1 MRATHA
7 PTSPKSTLAPA
18 PRVSR
23 QELSPIHLLERAG
36 DIYADVKAATDGPN
50 TYTWRELRARARR
63 LASALRRDGL
73 KKGERVAFL
82 AFNSEPLLTAHFGV
96 PQAGGVLVAINTRL
110 NAEEVA
116 YIVQHSGATRVFVSP
131 ELLPTLAEVPATI
144 QRIVL
149 GPDFE
154 ALLAKGS
161 EEPIELWLESE
172 DEPITI
178 NYTSGTTG
186 RPKGVVYHHRG
197 AYLNALAMVID
208 HKLVRESRLLWTLPM
223 FHCNGWCFPW
233 AVAAVGAE
241 SVCIPRIEPGPTWQL
256 FDEGVTHFC
265 AAPTVCT
272 MLVTDPAAHR
282 LASPVRLFAAGAPPS
297 PTLIARMTELN
308 FQLEHVY
315 GLTEVYGPFTIN
327 VAKPGQDQLPP
338 QEQANL
344 RARQGMPNV
353 CAGQVRIVDLDM
365 NDVPRDSATMGEVVM
380 RGNVVM
386 TGYFEDEE
394 ATTRAFHG
402 GWFHSG
408 DLGVMHPDGS
418 IELRDRK
425 KDIIISG
432 GENISTIE
440 VEQAVV
446 SHPAVLECAV
456 IAVPDEKWGEVPKAF
471 VTLKP
476 GVELTVEELVAHC
489 RTKLA
494 NFKVPR
500 QIEFGGLPKTS
511 TGKIQKFLLR
521 AKEWEGRERRIN

>member
-1 MRATHA
+1 MPASKPSA
-7 PTSPKSTLAPA
+7 PTAPIE
-18 PRVSR
+18 PRVQR

-36 DIYADVKAATDGPN
+36 EVFADRPAARDGSRR
-50 TYTWRELRARARR
+50 YSWRELRARARR
-63 LASALRRDGL
+63 FASALRADGL
-73 KKGERVAFL
+73 QKGDRVAFL
-82 AFNSEPLLTAHFGV
+82 AFNSEPLLLAHFAV
-96 PQAGGVLVAINTRL
+96 PLAGGILVAINTRL
-110 NAEEVA
+110 NPEEIA
-116 YIVQHSGATRVFVSP
+116 YIVNHSGATRVFVSP
-131 ELLPTLAEVPATI
+131 ELLAQLAKVPPTV
-144 QRIVL
+144 QRVVL
-149 GPDFE
+149 GPEFE
-154 ALLAKGS
+154 ALLAGGS
-161 EEPIELWLESE
+161 DAPVEPWLLSE
-172 DEPITI
+172 DEAISI

-208 HKLVRESRLLWTLPM
+208 HRLLAESRYLWTLPM

-233 AVAAVGAE
+233 ALAAVGAE
-241 SVCIPRIEPGPTWQL
+241 SVCIPRIEPGPTWHL

-282 LASPVRLFAAGAPPS
+282 LARPVRLFAAGAPPS
-297 PTLIARMTELN
+297 PTLIARMAELN
-308 FQLEHVY
+308 FTLDHVY

-327 VAKPGQDQLPP
+327 VPTPGQDELPAD
-338 QEQANL
+338 ERARL
-344 RARQGMPNV
+344 RARQGMANV
-353 CAGQVRIVDLDM
+353 CAGEVRVVDLDM
-365 NDVPRDSATMGEVVM
+365 KDVPRDGETMGEVVM

-386 TGYFEDEE
+386 TGYFEDPE
-394 ATTRAFHG
+394 ATAKAFHG

-408 DLGVMHPDGS
+408 DLGVRHPDGS
-418 IELRDRK
+418 IELRDRQ

-476 GVELTVEELVAHC
+476 GVSVTAEELVAHC
-489 RTKLA
+489 RTRLA
-494 NFKVPR
+494 NFKLPR
-500 QIEFGGLPKTS
+500 QIEFGILPKTS

-521 AKEWEGRERRIN
+521 DKEWKGLGRRIN

>member
-1 MRATHA
+1 MSA
-7 PTSPKSTLAPA
+7 PIPSDGI
-18 PRVSR
+18 RVFR

-36 DIYADVKAATDGPN
+36 EVFAGRPAASDGDQRF
-50 TYTWRELRARARR
+50 TWRELRARARR
-63 LASALRRDGL
+63 LASALRADEL
-73 KKGERVAFL
+73 KKGDRIAFL
-82 AFNSEPLLTAHFGV
+82 AFNSEPLLLGHFAV
-96 PQAGGVLVAINTRL
+96 PMAGGVLVAINTRL
-110 NAEEVA
+110 NPEEIA
-116 YIVQHSGATRVFVSP
+116 YIIGHSGATTVFVSP
-131 ELLPTLAEVPATI
+131 ELLPLLAAVPPTV
-144 QRIVL
+144 RRVVL
-149 GPDFE
+149 GSDFE
-154 ALLAKGS
+154 AMLARGS
-161 EEPIELWLESE
+161 EAPLESWLQSE
-172 DEPITI
+172 DEPISI

-197 AYLNALAMVID
+197 AYLNALAMIID
-208 HKLVRESRLLWTLPM
+208 HRLQAESRYLWTLPM
-223 FHCNGWCFPW
+223 FHCNGWCFTW
-233 AVAAVGAE
+233 GLAAVGAE
-241 SVCIPRIEPGPTWQL
+241 SVCIPRIEPGPVWRL
-256 FDEGVTHFC
+256 FEEGVTHFC

-282 LASPVRLFAAGAPPS
+282 LDTSVRLFTAGAPPS
-297 PTLIARMTELN
+297 PTLIARMAELN
-308 FQLEHVY
+308 FQLDHVY

-327 VAKPGQDQLPP
+327 VPAPAQETLPA
-338 QEQANL
+338 EAQARL
-344 RARQGMPNV
+344 RARQGMANV
-353 CAGQVRIVDLDM
+353 CAGEVRVVDDAM
-365 NDVPRDSATMGEVVM
+365 NDVPRDGATLGEVVM

-386 TGYFEDEE
+386 TGYYEDPES
-394 ATTRAFHG
+394 TRKAFAG

-418 IELRDRK
+418 VELRDRK

-476 GVELTVEELVAHC
+476 GASLTVDELVAHC
-489 RTKLA
+489 RARLA
-494 NFKVPR
+494 TFKVPR

-521 AKEWEGRERRIN
+521 DKAWGNRDRRIN